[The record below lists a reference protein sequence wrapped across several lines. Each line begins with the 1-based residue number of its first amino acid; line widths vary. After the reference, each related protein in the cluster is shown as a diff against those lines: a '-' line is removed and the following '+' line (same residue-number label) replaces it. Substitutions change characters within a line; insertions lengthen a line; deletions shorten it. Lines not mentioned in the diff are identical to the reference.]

1 MAIVTTELDRLEQSL
16 LQCKPPGKINVLG
29 LLTME
34 DVIEQMIQEDVF
46 DESDRVRAHLHWGA
60 GQGDRVERVRSGKI
74 HRRNS
79 KRAREK
85 VYEKV
90 ASATRSLHQSVRSCP
105 CVHAYTASHSRRRCS
120 ASHRHQLALVPWHQ
134 EPGEVLVLVQGLG
147 PQHRG
152 VPCAVPQHSP
162 PLARHRL
169 ASASPTATCS
179 HVQRTA
185 RTPPRKWISRTSAWR
200 ARGATSRVNKTQRIS
215 LFETVCI
222 GLRAP
227 TLGQTTLSPLFRR

>member
-1 MAIVTTELDRLEQSL
+1 MDALNCFQTGGAHMAIVTTELDRLEQSL

-90 ASATRSLHQSVRSCP
+90 ASATRSLHQSVRSSP
-105 CVHAYTASHSRRRCS
+105 CVHA
-120 ASHRHQLALVPWHQ
+120 
-134 EPGEVLVLVQGLG
+134 
-147 PQHRG
+147 
-152 VPCAVPQHSP
+152 
-162 PLARHRL
+162 
-169 ASASPTATCS
+169 
-179 HVQRTA
+179 
-185 RTPPRKWISRTSAWR
+185 
-200 ARGATSRVNKTQRIS
+200 
-215 LFETVCI
+215 
-222 GLRAP
+222 
-227 TLGQTTLSPLFRR
+227 